1 MTAPA
6 DTPPESPAVDPRL
19 HALRTLAGFLVRHG
33 RDRPSPPEPP
43 ATEAVAIAP
52 RPASEPAAPARRAA

>member
-6 DTPPESPAVDPRL
+6 DSPPDPHPVDPRL

-33 RDRPSPPEPP
+33 RAGPTPPEPP
-43 ATEAVAIAP
+43 ADRDRDPQPNPEPGSEA
-52 RPASEPAAPARRAA
+52 ARRAA

>member
-6 DTPPESPAVDPRL
+6 DTPPDPPAVDPRV

-43 ATEAVAIAP
+43 ATEATATAP
-52 RPASEPAAPARRAA
+52 QPASEAAAPTRLAA

>member
-6 DTPPESPAVDPRL
+6 DPPPAAPAVDPRL

-33 RDRPSPPEPP
+33 RAQPTPPEPP
-43 ATEAVAIAP
+43 ADRADTAP
-52 RPASEPAAPARRAA
+52 PEPGSKAARRAA